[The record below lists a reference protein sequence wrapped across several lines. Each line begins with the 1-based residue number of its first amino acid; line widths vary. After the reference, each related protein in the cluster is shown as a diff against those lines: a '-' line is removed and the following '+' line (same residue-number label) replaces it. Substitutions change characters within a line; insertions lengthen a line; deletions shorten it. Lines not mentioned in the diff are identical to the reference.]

1 MSNAT
6 PGWGARD
13 LPPAPEI
20 EFRDVHT
27 NWGAYPGPAPT
38 SEMSWGRAEAL
49 AGLSLTLPAG
59 QVTVLLGDHGSGKSL
74 LALHLLGEVPL
85 RSGQVLSNGRSVWE
99 MSEAKRLM
107 LHDQVGVLLG
117 GRRIRKSH
125 INPDASVRE
134 NLKTQVGRSHIRSTE
149 NRDND
154 DEAVEAWLRNIK
166 LGDVAD
172 LLPGELGPAAR
183 RRLAVSLALASDPA
197 LAVIDDPG
205 EALDYSHVQVLVD
218 GFKRWHGRIGATVLV
233 ALRSLMV
240 AKLIADKVAVL
251 RDGRVLV
258 HGSPEEVLDGVIDD
272 ETFERRFQTGL
283 GGFSEADPE
292 RLANLGLDDTRW
304 GGHYLDIGHPM
315 SRSRRPGRPPTR
327 TKIR

>member
-1 MSNAT
+1 MSSAMT
-6 PGWGARD
+6 GWGTGD
-13 LPPAPEI
+13 FPPAPAI

-85 RSGQVLSNGRSVWE
+85 RSGQVLSNGQSVWE
-99 MSEAKRLM
+99 MSEQKRLM
-107 LHDQVGVLLG
+107 LHDHVGALLG
-117 GRRIRKSH
+117 GRRIRRSH

-134 NLKTQVGRSHIRSTE
+134 NLIAQVSQSHIRPTGT
-149 NRDND
+149 RAND
-154 DEAVEAWLRNIK
+154 EEAGDAWLRNIK

-172 LLPGELGPAAR
+172 LLPNELDPAAR

-197 LAVIDDPG
+197 LVVIDDPG
-205 EALDYSHVQVLVD
+205 EALDYRHVQVLID
-218 GFKRWHGRIGATVLV
+218 GFKRWHARIGATVLV

-240 AKLIADKVAVL
+240 TKLLADKVAVL

-258 HGSPEEVLDGVIDD
+258 EGTPAEVLDGVIDD
-272 ETFERRFQTGL
+272 ETFERRFRTGL
-283 GGFSEADPE
+283 GGFNESDPE
-292 RLANLGLDDTRW
+292 RLANLGIEATRW
-304 GGHYLDIGHPM
+304 GGHYLDVGRAMI
-315 SRSRRPGRPPTR
+315 RSRPPGRPPRKTKTR
-327 TKIR
+327 